1 MCTTLLHC
9 PPPAQ
14 EFAPRIAPV
23 TRIGV
28 EIRSTVESGR
38 PDSRGTTGWWS
49 AAEGVEESGG
59 LSQPPQ
65 PQPGAAARR
74 RRPEVARHAARTT
87 SRSHDAPSRG
97 RGDGMLRDLT
107 GVGSGPPGREARGG
121 ADPRLQ
127 TDGGLRRTVPGR
139 LARPLT
145 RARQRPSGRTTLAG
159 GPAPPGRRPVA
170 RPGRTTCR
178 AHVAPVART
187 AASRWIRRH
196 FSRPRDGQ
204 RHHPGRPTR
213 RPTHPRTHE
222 TGPAPKDRPR
232 GGVWRAASSGRS
244 ACPSGRSS
252 GP

>member
-1 MCTTLLHC
+1 VCTTLLHC
-9 PPPAQ
+9 PPLAR

-28 EIRSTVESGR
+28 EIRSAVESGR
-38 PDSRGTTGWWS
+38 PDSRGTTGRWS
-49 AAEGVEESGG
+49 VVEDVEESGG
-59 LSQPPQ
+59 LSQPPP
-65 PQPGAAARR
+65 PQSGAAARR

-87 SRSHDAPSRG
+87 SRSHDAPPRG

-121 ADPRLQ
+121 ADPRLP
-127 TDGGLRRTVPGR
+127 TDGGLRRTAPGR

-145 RARQRPSGRTTLAG
+145 RARQQPSGRQAPASRQPSGRTALAG
-159 GPAPPGRRPVA
+159 RPAPPGRRPVA

-187 AASRWIRRH
+187 AASRRIRRH

-204 RHHPGRPTR
+204 RHHPGRL
-213 RPTHPRTHE
+213 THPPPDTRNGA
-222 TGPAPKDRPR
+222 GPEGPTP
-232 GGVWRAASSGRS
+232 WRSVESR
-244 ACPSGRSS
+244 
-252 GP
+252 